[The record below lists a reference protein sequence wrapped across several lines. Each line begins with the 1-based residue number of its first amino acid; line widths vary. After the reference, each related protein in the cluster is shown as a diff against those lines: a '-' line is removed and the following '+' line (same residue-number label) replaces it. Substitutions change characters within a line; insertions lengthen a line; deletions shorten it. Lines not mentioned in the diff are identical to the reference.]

1 MYSFTVREG
10 VLAGGILA
18 SLIWV
23 MPRRTGYGGTNA
35 RLRLIFH
42 RTKPDG
48 YRSVAT

>member
-23 MPRRTGYGGTNA
+23 MPSAPAVAEQRA
-35 RLRLIFH
+35 AP
-42 RTKPDG
+42 PDFSSNLAG
-48 YRSVAT
+48 